1 MTTLF
6 PLAKTELELRPY
18 QADAIERLRFAVAAG
33 KKPVLSLATGGGKTA
48 VIVEI
53 FRLARAKGKRV
64 AFVVPLI
71 SIIAQTWKAFAAIG
85 LESDLSIQQGAD
97 RFDEWGDCLT
107 DRSKPIQICS
117 IQTLAKRGFPEAD
130 IVVFD
135 EIHILHEAHKEWI
148 AKAKHIVFIGLSAT
162 PWRKGLNLLFDELIV
177 AETTKQL
184 IGQGY
189 LSKYRMFAP
198 AHPDLSGVK
207 TTAGD
212 YNVADLGKAMNK
224 APLVADVVET
234 WLKLGGG
241 RPTFVFC
248 VDCAHAEALQRQFN
262 DAGVPS
268 GYIDAHTTLE
278 AREAILEAL
287 RIGELQVVCNIGV
300 LTAGVDAP
308 YVSCI
313 VLARPTKSE
322 MLYIQIVGR
331 GLRIKPQGG
340 DLLILDH
347 SDTATRLGL
356 PDSIVHEDFV
366 VGREAT
372 ASEKKKPLPKPCA
385 ACTFLKPPRTPI
397 CPNCGFEA
405 KRVSGVY
412 CDDGELVE
420 IGGEFVGTGNGER
433 VSATHVTLKGVKF
446 TRAEFYQQLKSYQE
460 LHGHKT
466 GWTAHKYKEMVGNW
480 PANHFQGLPSRPI
493 SPPVHSW
500 LKSRQIAWAKSKK
513 RETKPIAP
521 PNIIAHPLSPDD
533 MDAFARETI

>member
-1 MTTLF
+1 MSSSLF
-6 PLAKTELELRPY
+6 SASKSPSFQLRPY

-33 KKPVLSLATGGGKTA
+33 KRPVLSLATGGGKTA
-48 VIVEI
+48 VVAEI

-71 SIIAQTWKAFAAIG
+71 SIIAQTWNAFAAIG
-85 LESDLSIQQGAD
+85 LEDDLSIIQGANH
-97 RFDEWGDCLT
+97 FDEWGNSRT
-107 DRSKPIQICS
+107 DWRQPIQLCS

-135 EIHILHEAHKEWI
+135 EAHIVHESHKKWMKE
-148 AKAKHIVFIGLSAT
+148 APSGTVFIGLSAT
-162 PWRKGLNLLFDELIV
+162 PWRKGMKEMFDELIV

-184 IGQGY
+184 IEQGY

-212 YNVADLGKAMNK
+212 YNVADLGRAMNK
-224 APLVADVVET
+224 SPLVADVVET
-234 WLKLGGG
+234 WLKLGQG
-241 RPTFVFC
+241 RPTLVFA

-268 GYIDAHTTLE
+268 GYIDAHTPLE

-340 DLLILDH
+340 DLIILDH
-347 SDTATRLGL
+347 SDTAMRLGL

-366 VGREAT
+366 TGKEAN
-372 ASEKKKPLPKPCA
+372 AGERKKTEPLPKPCA
-385 ACTFLKPPRTPI
+385 ACAFLKPPRTPI
-397 CPNCGFEA
+397 CPNCGFES

-412 CDDGELVE
+412 CDEGELVE
-420 IGGEFVGTGNGER
+420 IGAAREK
-433 VSATHVTLKGVKF
+433 VSATHVTLKGAKF

-466 GWTAHKYKEMVGNW
+466 GWTAHKYKEMMGNW
-480 PANHFQGLPSRPI
+480 PANHFPGLPGKPI

-500 LKSRQIAWAKSKK
+500 LKSRQIAWANSKA
-513 RETKPIAP
+513 RDRAEPRA
-521 PNIIAHPLSPDD
+521 D
-533 MDAFARETI
+533 MDAFARETL